1 MKKIKI
7 LPLALLMAL
16 SGCSN
21 RVGGQQPDASSE
33 GTVKSS
39 TSTQG
44 IGGLQPDTSSEVSV
58 KDISTPDELQNLT
71 DDELVALSLGSKKGT
86 DSCAPLFEYRIS
98 NIVRSASSE
107 EDAKEACREKFTDV
121 HNRMTNASVVLDSEL
136 FYVLKVSW
144 DYRDYD
150 GEVTKYDG
158 NVFCFKD
165 EFAHLTIDERYN
177 VLLSIKDFSVAQ
189 TLLDLFDYRYI
200 TEMVGIRI
208 LLSEIEEREDKYVYT
223 NYRTNTCFGD
233 WGVRDRIDLVK
244 RTYWISK
251 ADGEV
256 TQAGETVLQTA
267 YGKMN

>member
-1 MKKIKI
+1 MT
-7 LPLALLMAL
+7 L
-16 SGCSN
+16 SGCSI
-21 RVGGQQPDASSE
+21 RTGGLQPDASSE
-33 GTVKSS
+33 DTGKS
-39 TSTQG
+39 TTPTEG
-44 IGGLQPDTSSEVSV
+44 IGGLQPDASSEISV
-58 KDISTPDELQNLT
+58 KDISAPDELQNLT
-71 DDELVALSLGSKKGT
+71 DNELVALSLGSKKGT

-107 EDAKEACREKFTDV
+107 EDAKEACRE
-121 HNRMTNASVVLDSEL
+121 RLTNADNTMTSASVALDSEL
-136 FYVLKVSW
+136 FYVLKASW
-144 DYRDYD
+144 DYRFDN
-150 GEVTKYDG
+150 GEVRKYDG

-177 VLLSIKDFSVAQ
+177 VSLSIKDFSVAQ

-200 TEMVGIRI
+200 TEITGIRI
-208 LLSEIEEREDKYVYT
+208 LLSEIEEREDKYVYN

>member
-16 SGCSN
+16 SGCSIRN
-21 RVGGQQPDASSE
+21 GGQQPDASSE

-86 DSCAPLFEYRIS
+86 DRCAPLFEYRIS

-107 EDAKEACREKFTDV
+107 EDAKEACREKFTNGD
-121 HNRMTNASVVLDSEL
+121 NRMTGADVVLDSEL

-144 DYRDYD
+144 DYRFDD
-150 GEVTKYDG
+150 GEVRKYDG
-158 NVFCFKD
+158 NVFCFKE

-223 NYRTNTCFGD
+223 NYRTYTCYGD

-244 RTYWISK
+244 RTYWVSK